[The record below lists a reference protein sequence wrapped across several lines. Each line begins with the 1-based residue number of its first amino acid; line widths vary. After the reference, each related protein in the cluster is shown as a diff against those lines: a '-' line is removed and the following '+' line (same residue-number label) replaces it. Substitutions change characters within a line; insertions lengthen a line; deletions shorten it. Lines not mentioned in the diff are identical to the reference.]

1 MTKPCLA
8 VTLGDPSGI
17 GPETVARAIL
27 RRDVAACARII
38 LVGDVS
44 FLPHGIKSVPA
55 GVEVLKIPAARG
67 VVFGSPSRAAGLAA
81 IESLNAAAILALSGA
96 VDGIVTAPASKIS
109 LSLAGS
115 RYTGHT
121 ELLRELA
128 GSAHVE
134 MMMVAGQLRALLLTR
149 HVPLMSVARNLSE
162 SKIIS
167 AARLY
172 ASIFGRASRLC
183 VCALNPHAG
192 DGGIIGSEEKKLIA
206 PAVRR
211 LASDGFKVKGPL
223 GADTAFERAAAGE
236 FDVVL
241 AMYHDQA
248 MIPLKVLSPRAVVNV
263 TLGLPFIR
271 TAPGH
276 GTAHDIAGK
285 GVADENP
292 TVEAIKFAASHCGL
306 FRRQR

>member
-38 LVGDVS
+38 LVGDPA
-44 FLPHGIKSVPA
+44 FLPRGHKSVPA
-55 GVEVLKIPAARG
+55 GVEILKIPAARG
-67 VVFGSPSRAAGLAA
+67 IVFGSPSRSAGFAA
-81 IESLNAAAILALSGA
+81 IESLEAASRLALSGA

-109 LSLAGS
+109 LNLAAS
-115 RYTGHT
+115 RHRGHT
-121 ELLRELA
+121 ELLRVFTR
-128 GSAHVE
+128 SHQVE
-134 MMMVAGQLRALLLTR
+134 MMMVAGSLRALLLTR
-149 HVPLMSVARNLSE
+149 HVPLMSVARNLSQ

-172 ASIFGRASRLC
+172 FSIFGRASRMS

-206 PAVRR
+206 PVVRR

-223 GADTAFERAAAGE
+223 GADTAFELASSGE

-276 GTAHDIAGK
+276 GTAYDIAGK
-285 GVADENP
+285 GIADARP
-292 TVEAIKFAASHCGL
+292 TAEAIKFAASHCGL
-306 FRRQR
+306 FRRPR